1 MKKAARKLKYKKD
14 FEPAYAK
21 ADDEMFPN
29 GIFEFNIS
37 RMIEFIRNNGGKVI
51 LEDISTEKYHIEAFS
66 CVNEDHIDTV
76 DITKPIILI
85 EIKPEHYAV
94 VDGHHRLEKAY
105 REGVLAIPAFK
116 LRMEQH
122 INFMTSIK
130 AYEAYIDYWNEK
142 LGEQ

>member
-21 ADDEMFPN
+21 ADDELFPN
-29 GIFEFNIS
+29 GIFEYNIS
-37 RMIEFIRNNGGKVI
+37 RMIEFIRNNEGQVV
-51 LEDISTEKYHIEAFS
+51 LEDISTEQYHSEAFS

-76 DITKPIILI
+76 DIKKPIILI
-85 EIKPEHYAV
+85 EIKPEYYAV

-105 REGVLAIPAFK
+105 REGILNIMAFK

-122 INFMTSIK
+122 INFLTSIK
-130 AYEAYIDYWNEK
+130 AYEAYIDYWNGK